1 MLLESCGITPVG
13 SARKV
18 ADDIAFPNGM
28 ISTDDHMAEWVDTVR
43 IRALAC
49 ILEFDLKR

>member
-1 MLLESCGITPVG
+1 MIRALSGWEYRHHPV
-13 SARKV
+13 S
-18 ADDIAFPNGM
+18 F
-28 ISTDDHMAEWVDTVR
+28 DDHMAEWVDTLR